1 MKLKHASL
9 FSGIG
14 GFDLAA
20 EWMGWQNVFHCEW
33 MPFPR
38 QILNYHFPN
47 SISYEDI
54 TKTDFTIHRGQIDVL
69 TGGFPCQ
76 PYSVAGKRLG
86 KDDERHLWPEMLRA
100 IREIEPRFVVGENVR
115 GLVNWSGGMVFD
127 EVQADLENAGYE
139 VIPFIIPACAVG
151 APHRRD
157 RVWFIAKNSVRD
169 GCLFGQP
176 IKVGTNTWKQR
187 NFGAGSG
194 FGIYLPKGIIANSNY
209 EGRGA
214 GLGEIQGTNGEIS
227 KWNNDAKPRD
237 TSNGNASNPM
247 RLRLQQRKNKREM
260 GGGQKEICR
269 ERDQPSDGIEANG
282 ETTITPNTKGTRSFG
297 LPIGK
302 ESEITF
308 DGVTS
313 KDGITSNSA
322 SLGQSREEHRTKGSR
337 LYSEDCKRPNWNNF
351 PTQSPICSGDD
362 GLPTKLDG
370 ITFSKWR
377 NESIKGYGNAV
388 VPQVVYEIFKA
399 IQESING

>member
-1 MKLKHASL
+1 MNHASL

-20 EWMGWQNVFHCEW
+20 EWMGWNNVFHCEW

-38 QILNYHFPN
+38 QILKHHFPN

-54 TKTDFTIHRGQIDVL
+54 TKTDFTIHRGTIDVL

-86 KDDERHLWPEMLRA
+86 KEDERHLWPEMLRA

-115 GLVNWSGGMVFD
+115 GLVNWNRGLVFD

-157 RVWFIAKNSVRD
+157 RVWFIAHANNTR
-169 GCLFGQP
+169 GGNGLGQ
-176 IKVGTNTWKQR
+176 ISEVHGEVSERNESTKLSDANTW
-187 NFGAGSG
+187 
-194 FGIYLPKGIIANSNY
+194 
-209 EGRGA
+209 
-214 GLGEIQGTNGEIS
+214 
-227 KWNNDAKPRD
+227 DATYAKIER
-237 TSNGNASNPM
+237 S
-247 RLRLQQRKNKREM
+247 E
-260 GGGQKEICR
+260 R
-269 ERDQPSDGIEANG
+269 ERIKEQGKVQSYGRDCENLRANFK
-282 ETTITPNTKGTRSFG
+282 I
-297 LPIGK
+297 
-302 ESEITF
+302 
-308 DGVTS
+308 
-313 KDGITSNSA
+313 
-322 SLGQSREEHRTKGSR
+322 
-337 LYSEDCKRPNWNNF
+337 F

-399 IQESING
+399 IERSIHE